1 LLWLLSASRGG
12 AACHSSLEAEG
23 QAVLFTQRRLD
34 SDPRAELR
42 GYPMTLAQ
50 RIESMFAPRPGESI
64 HILASE
70 GGQGGTYALAM
81 ISDARSAARFLVFV
95 PKTGP
100 STVLTADPV
109 LDELTSLGVPVETA
123 DALRAQ
129 VAEPEQAT
137 EPSEE
142 PTRPAPTTQDQA
154 NQAITDEASRNA
166 GVLATNRAPDT
177 SGGLLACAWAV
188 NKVVRD
194 ATGRSVDSD
203 GGVSTI
209 RMFDALRKGRGTPVR
224 ADQPVPAGA
233 IVISPTQGTAHGHV
247 GIVGEGELIY
257 SNSSTLKRWEQNFTI
272 TSWKQE
278 YGGKKLE
285 VLFFT
290 VNP

>member
-1 LLWLLSASRGG
+1 
-12 AACHSSLEAEG
+12 
-23 QAVLFTQRRLD
+23 
-34 SDPRAELR
+34 
-42 GYPMTLAQ
+42 MTLAQ
-50 RIESMFAPRPGESI
+50 RLQSLFAPRPGESI

-70 GGQGGTYALAM
+70 GGQGGTYVLAM
-81 ISDARSAARFLVFV
+81 TSDARSAAQFLVFV
-95 PKTGP
+95 PPVGP

-109 LDELTSLGVPVETA
+109 MDELTSLGVPEGTA

-129 VAEPEQAT
+129 VAEPESETA
-137 EPSEE
+137 PSAE
-142 PTRPAPTTQDQA
+142 PTGPAPTTQDQE
-154 NQAITDEASRNA
+154 NQAITAVAARNA
-166 GVLATNRAPDT
+166 GVLATNRAPGT

-209 RMFDALRKGRGTPVR
+209 RMLDALRNGRGTLVL

-247 GIVGEGELIY
+247 GIVGKGGLIY

-272 TSWKQE
+272 TSWRQE
-278 YGGKKLE
+278 YGGKQLE